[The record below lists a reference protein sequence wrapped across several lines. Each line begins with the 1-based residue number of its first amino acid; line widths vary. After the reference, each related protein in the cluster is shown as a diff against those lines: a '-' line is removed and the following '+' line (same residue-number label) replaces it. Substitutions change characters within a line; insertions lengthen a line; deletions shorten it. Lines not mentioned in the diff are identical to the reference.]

1 MLVDLNERAAD
12 HIILGQEEQN
22 LQLWARS
29 ATIPNIHKS
38 MGLMALAKTLPIKAE
53 KNPAHEIP
61 LLFQFKVVEQ
71 PICLSAKF

>member
-1 MLVDLNERAAD
+1 
-12 HIILGQEEQN
+12 
-22 LQLWARS
+22 
-29 ATIPNIHKS
+29 